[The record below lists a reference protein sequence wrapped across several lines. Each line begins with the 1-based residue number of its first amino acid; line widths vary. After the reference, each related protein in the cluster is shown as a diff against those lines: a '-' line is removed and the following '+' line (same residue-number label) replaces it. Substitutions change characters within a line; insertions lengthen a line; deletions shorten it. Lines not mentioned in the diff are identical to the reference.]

1 MMRLLTTGIS
11 DWLAK
16 ENVILPSDTNLY
28 AYAIRCFLFG
38 MLPLLMDLFWGVIFE
53 CLIESIILFIPFM
66 LIRKFCGG
74 FHFKSPLKC
83 SLVSFLIIGISV
95 FAMNTMQ
102 KSTISVSLTVL
113 VLISVIS
120 ICLFSPIDSAA
131 RKLSFHERVY
141 FQKIARGLAIIT
153 AALHLILLAIGETYW
168 AVPIGIGII
177 VSAALQ
183 IPCIIQKGL
192 HKCNIDAVE

>member
-16 ENVILPSDTNLY
+16 EKVILPSDANLY
-28 AYAIRCFLFG
+28 TYAIRCFLFG
-38 MLPLLMDLFWGVIFE
+38 TLPLIMDLFWGIIFE
-53 CLIESIILFIPFM
+53 CPIESLILFIPFM

-95 FAMNTMQ
+95 FAMHTIQ
-102 KSTISVSLTVL
+102 KSTIPVVLTVL
-113 VLISVIS
+113 VLIAVIS
-120 ICLFSPIDSAA
+120 ICTFSPVDSSS
-131 RKLSFHERVY
+131 RKLSYQEKLY
-141 FQKIARGLAIIT
+141 FRKIARFLAVIS
-153 AALHLILLAIGETYW
+153 AALYCILLGIDATYW

-177 VSAALQ
+177 VPALLQ
-183 IPCIIQKGL
+183 FPCIFNQF
-192 HKCNIDAVE
+192 CTRE